1 MTTPL
6 KQNAHPHFRSA
17 AFGSLYR
24 KAIKAGWVPYITGKE
39 HLSLRSP
46 SGEIVRMSQTAF
58 ESGDVLKK
66 MKSQFRKGGLDV

>member
-1 MTTPL
+1 MTSPL
-6 KQNAHPHFRSA
+6 KSSARPHFRSA

-24 KAIKAGWVPYITGKE
+24 KAIRAGWVPYITGKE

-46 SGEIVRMSQTAF
+46 SGEIVRMSQSAD
-58 ESGDVLKK
+58 ESGDVLRK